1 MPKPSNASYNEEK
14 YHSAF
19 ATVLREEFLKT
30 PEDVKKLADYLQI
43 SPQAVNQFKQGQSFP
58 KIENLIK
65 IAQFYNCSLDYLIG
79 LSDVHTPEADRKA
92 VCEYTG
98 LSEAAVWRLNQNV
111 KSVQYCL
118 GRGTPLSMTDEHL
131 TRSLSRMIEKNL
143 DLFGDMGKYL
153 YSSYSG
159 FSLYDAS
166 PEEASKMIMLKTPL
180 GGANA
185 EYTQLNISDVQEL
198 MLLKIEKKL
207 REIREDSLAGK
218 RYTLGAGKLEQTE
231 DGKTKFRFIPYYQ
244 ATDEDTKSGRSIVF
258 AEMQQSVPDEK
269 GKRNRE

>member
-1 MPKPSNASYNEEK
+1 MPKINSASYNEEK

-19 ATVLREEFLKT
+19 ASILREEYLKT
-30 PEDVKKLADYLQI
+30 PEDIKKLADHLQI
-43 SPQAVNQFKQGQSFP
+43 SPQAVNQFKLGQSFP

-111 KSVQYCL
+111 KAVQYCL
-118 GRGTPLSMTDEHL
+118 GRGTPLSLTSEHL
-131 TRSLSRMIEKNL
+131 TRSLSRMIEE
-143 DLFGDMGKYL
+143 DFELFGDMGKYL

-159 FSLYDAS
+159 FALFDTS
-166 PEEASKMIMLKTPL
+166 PENPPTMIMLKTPL
-180 GGANA
+180 EGEKA

-198 MLLKIEKKL
+198 MLIQIEKRL
-207 REIREDSLAGK
+207 REIREESLAGK
-218 RYTLGAGKLEQTE
+218 RKTLGAGKFEQTE
-231 DGKTKFRFIPYYQ
+231 DGKTEFKFIPYYQ
-244 ATDEDTKSGRSIVF
+244 ATDEDTQSGRSIVRLVNQ
-258 AEMQQSVPDEK
+258 ERNGEK
-269 GKRNRE
+269 EKL